1 MTDAFFFMIFVMMM
15 IARIFVVMMVAYL
28 LVMVMM
34 GHNAMNQRKRVRNK
48 A

>member
-1 MTDAFFFMIFVMMM
+1 MIIVMMM
-15 IARIFVVMMVAYL
+15 IARVFVVMMVAYL

-34 GHNAMNQRKRVRNK
+34 GHNAMNQRKRVRKK

>member
-1 MTDAFFFMIFVMMM
+1 MIIVMMM

-34 GHNAMNQRKRVRNK
+34 GHNAMNQRKRVCK
-48 A
+48 EA